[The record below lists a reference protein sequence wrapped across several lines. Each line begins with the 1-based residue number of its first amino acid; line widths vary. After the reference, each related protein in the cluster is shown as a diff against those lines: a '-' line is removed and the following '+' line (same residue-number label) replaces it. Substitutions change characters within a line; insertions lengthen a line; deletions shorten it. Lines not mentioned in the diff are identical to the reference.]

1 MRFRV
6 VYTREFLQDIDRH
19 VDYLLG
25 EGAGVDTVAA
35 WYTKVFERLDSLDEL
50 PHRYPVDERQSK
62 LNGSETRKLNYQDY
76 LVFYFVDEPRRCVFL
91 FKFQHGA
98 MRR

>member
-1 MRFRV
+1 MRYRV

-35 WYTKVFERLDSLDEL
+35 WYTKVFERLDSLNEL
-50 PHRYPVDERQSK
+50 PHRYPVDERQS
-62 LNGSETRKLNYQDY
+62 
-76 LVFYFVDEPRRCVFL
+76 
-91 FKFQHGA
+91 
-98 MRR
+98 